1 MYKKT
6 IVPRIQPIE
15 KPPLAQLPNMNT
27 QGQQSKLNNVQN
39 GDANPF
45 MSKTRSKRE
54 DFTTTS
60 PPISSG
66 GGLSYKELNAKRDKI
81 LNDQMAK
88 MRQESK
94 MMMERYMDEAKRRDD
109 LLQNEINMRSQEE
122 VRKQQ
127 LLQKRMDEA
136 EAIAKARK
144 NELKKQESLL
154 RHEHLN
160 AEMDGRRRKEEAV
173 RLEQQRANMLQG
185 KESQEK
191 KEEDKAKMQ
200 AQIRERELQRAEER
214 KVEEMIRQ
222 KELIRLQNDIRK
234 EQQIRARK
242 QMEFNS
248 RESSVRM
255 DGPQLD
261 KAQVDIQGFGSAKT
275 GLVSRRKLALLEKV
289 STRAASLGPASDAT
303 DSNTTNNRCIST
315 HASPVI
321 KKRSITMPVN
331 MTPRPNNAISN
342 DVRKVGRIRDMDD
355 PLTAQ
360 EFNEYNANCQVTTNT
375 NSQWSMLAQQT
386 AAIANADFASQTQA
400 LNSGLSRA
408 TK

>member
-15 KPPLAQLPNMNT
+15 KPPLAQLSNMNT
-27 QGQQSKLNNVQN
+27 QGQQSNLNNLQN

-45 MSKTRSKRE
+45 MSKTRRKRE
-54 DFTTTS
+54 DFTPTS

-66 GGLSYKELNAKRDKI
+66 GGGGYSYKEINAKRDKI
-81 LNDQMAK
+81 INDQMEK
-88 MRQESK
+88 MRKESQ

-127 LLQKRMDEA
+127 LLQNRMDEA

-154 RHEHLN
+154 RHDHLN
-160 AEMDGRRRKEEAV
+160 AEMEGRRRKEEAA
-173 RLEQQRANMLQG
+173 RLEQQRLNMLQG
-185 KESQEK
+185 KEHQEK

-200 AQIRERELQRAEER
+200 AEIRERELQRAEER
-214 KVEEMIRQ
+214 KVEEKIRQ
-222 KELIRLQNDIRK
+222 KELMRLQNEIRK

-255 DGPQLD
+255 DGPQMD
-261 KAQVDIQGFGSAKT
+261 NAQVDIQGTIQF
-275 GLVSRRKLALLEKV
+275 
-289 STRAASLGPASDAT
+289 
-303 DSNTTNNRCIST
+303 
-315 HASPVI
+315 
-321 KKRSITMPVN
+321 
-331 MTPRPNNAISN
+331 
-342 DVRKVGRIRDMDD
+342 
-355 PLTAQ
+355 
-360 EFNEYNANCQVTTNT
+360 
-375 NSQWSMLAQQT
+375 
-386 AAIANADFASQTQA
+386 
-400 LNSGLSRA
+400 
-408 TK
+408 